1 MEYQCGKCK
10 HYMVQSEFAGIC
22 TNPGCS
28 FFCTHVGIT
37 STCSKW
43 EAENTVHEYRPP
55 TKAES
60 LCSRCFHRNAC
71 SSVLKEH
78 LLIKELVCGKIPVCK
93 DFVEI
98 IQCKECKYAYINSFS
113 DSQGKA
119 LCRYW
124 TNQAA
129 GKQAVTKQDD
139 FCSYGERRS
148 EDEK

>member
-1 MEYQCGKCK
+1 MDYQCSKCK

-60 LCSRCFHRNAC
+60 LCSRCFHKNAC

-93 DFVEI
+93 DFAEI
-98 IQCKECKYAYINSFS
+98 VYCGNCKYAKKDGSGAIY
-113 DSQGKA
+113 
-119 LCRYW
+119 CRKW
-124 TNQAA
+124 DAWELPEK
-129 GKQAVTKQDD
+129 G
-139 FCSYGERRS
+139 FCFLGERK
-148 EDEK
+148 EK

>member
-10 HYMVQSEFAGIC
+10 HYLIQSEFAGIC

-37 STCSKW
+37 SACSKW

-98 IQCKECKYAYINSFS
+98 VRCKECENYQSTLGK
-113 DSQGKA
+113 DSGKPCGYGICMNKVNG
-119 LCRYW
+119 LK
-124 TNQAA
+124 
-129 GKQAVTKQDD
+129 GMIFDED
-139 FCSYGERRS
+139 FCPYGKRS
-148 EDEK
+148 ACDEK

>member
-1 MEYQCGKCK
+1 MDYQCGKCK
-10 HYMVQSEFAGIC
+10 HYLIQSEFAGIC

-60 LCSRCFHRNAC
+60 LCGRCFHRNAC

-78 LLIKELVCGKIPVCK
+78 LLIKELVCGKIPMCR

-98 IQCKECKYAYINSFS
+98 IYCQNCEHSKRDGSGVIYCKKWDAWEIPEK
-113 DSQGKA
+113 G
-119 LCRYW
+119 
-124 TNQAA
+124 
-129 GKQAVTKQDD
+129 
-139 FCSYGERRS
+139 FCFLGERKK
-148 EDEK
+148 DG